1 MQIVVV
7 ADDDPIEGKIA
18 VKKLCDSYGK
28 NRALFVHYDIKSDCH
43 VQGKLIS
50 TKIMKYNNKKEIKYS
65 ITITSNIYNAS
76 ITTNFIL
83 SSF

>member
-1 MQIVVV
+1 MQVVVV

-28 NRALFVHYDIKSDCH
+28 NRALFVHYDVKSDCH

-50 TKIMKYNNKKEIKYS
+50 TKTMKYNNKKEIKYS
-65 ITITSNIYNAS
+65 ITSNTYNVS